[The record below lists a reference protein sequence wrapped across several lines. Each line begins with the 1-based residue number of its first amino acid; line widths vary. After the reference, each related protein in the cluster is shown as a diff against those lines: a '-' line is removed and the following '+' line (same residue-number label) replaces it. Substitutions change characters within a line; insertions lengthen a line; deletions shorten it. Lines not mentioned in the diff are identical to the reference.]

1 MSIFDEIDRIV
12 NTDIGRRGAVEKLY
26 KAARKDLPLCEESAR
41 LILGT
46 IGAESDA
53 RYVVIASGFPILPDL
68 RPETDGPLG
77 ASMLAYVVDLLGGI
91 PLFITEDL
99 SSEVLIQTARSI
111 GVDVSLKKV
120 SGDLKETRITCNEI
134 LEEYDP
140 CAVIAVERPG
150 ADHNG
155 VYHNMNGDDITEFVA
170 PIDHLFNYAL
180 EEGIPSIG
188 IGDGGNEIGMGNIEK
203 ALTDASEKGSEIYS
217 STKTES
223 LMVAAV
229 SNWGAYGIIAAISAI
244 TGSQFL
250 HEEETEEK
258 MLRTCVG
265 AGAVDG
271 ISKKAELSVDGIPLE
286 HHKEILRR
294 LHFAVARSR

>member
-120 SGDLKETRITCNEI
+120 SGDVKETRITCSEI

-140 CAVIAVERPG
+140 CAIISVERPG

-265 AGAVDG
+265 AGAVDV
-271 ISKKAELSVDGIPLE
+271 ISKRAELSVDGIPLE

-294 LHFAVARSR
+294 LHIAVAQSR